1 MSIAPMY
8 FIQKKLHRCNLY
20 NLISLRPMSVDCRGS
35 SGEASSGGR
44 NSPGCRPGVRPDE
57 IPQPPI
63 SAGRGFGSVAEDHTG
78 SGGIS
83 STDRRKIS
91 FNSRKSSLWR
101 IRSGAAEAVRD
112 SRRSSRIAAPRK
124 NGDPAPPGITES
136 TAPRVKYAPPDT
148 AAGSG
153 HAIPA
158 HRSGHRKKDAAEAL
172 LARGSRPFHK

>member
-63 SAGRGFGSVAEDHTG
+63 SAGRGVGSVAEDHTG

-101 IRSGAAEAVRD
+101 IRSGAAEAVRG
-112 SRRSSRIAAPRK
+112 SRCRSRNRGATEKRESRPPRNYGVHCSESEIRSPGYSSRVGPCDSSSQKRSQK
-124 NGDPAPPGITES
+124 KRCSG
-136 TAPRVKYAPPDT
+136 
-148 AAGSG
+148 GSS
-153 HAIPA
+153 
-158 HRSGHRKKDAAEAL
+158 R
-172 LARGSRPFHK
+172 AR

>member
-63 SAGRGFGSVAEDHTG
+63 PADRQCGSAAEDHTG

-101 IRSGAAEAVRD
+101 IRSGAAEAVRG
-112 SRRSSRIAAPRK
+112 SRRSSRIAAPRE
-124 NGDPAPPGITES
+124 NGNPAPRNYGVHCSESEIRSPGYS
-136 TAPRVKYAPPDT
+136 SRVGPCDSSSQKRSQKKRCSG
-148 AAGSG
+148 GSS
-153 HAIPA
+153 
-158 HRSGHRKKDAAEAL
+158 R
-172 LARGSRPFHK
+172 AR